1 MHEIANRSASD
12 FEKEVTMKYVIE
24 VPHTPEECLK
34 ALDEE
39 LAKGPEILKKF
50 NWGCKAGDH
59 TGYAIVDVM
68 NEGEARSIVPS
79 FLLNKARIVPVDIFT
94 PELIKSFHAKA
105 A

>member
-1 MHEIANRSASD
+1 MRLQADAA
-12 FEKEVTMKYVIE
+12 KEVTMKYVIE
-24 VPHTPEECLK
+24 TPHTPQECLR

-50 NWGCKAGDH
+50 SWGCKAGDH

-68 NEGEARSIVPS
+68 NEGEARSLVPT
-79 FLLNKARIVPVDIFT
+79 FVLNKARIVPVEILT